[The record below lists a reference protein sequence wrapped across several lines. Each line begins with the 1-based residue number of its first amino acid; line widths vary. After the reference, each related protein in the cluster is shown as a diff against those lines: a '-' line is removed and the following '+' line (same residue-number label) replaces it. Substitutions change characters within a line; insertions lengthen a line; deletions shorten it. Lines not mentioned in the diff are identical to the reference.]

1 MAALRE
7 VTNKMD
13 EAQVTPDRHYL
24 FITPTLKGVLDDYSL
39 VNPTMSN
46 LVLTR
51 FARVVEVPQMRF
63 YTKIDPLSGETDEF
77 GYAKASSSRT
87 ISFMVL
93 EKSAVIEF
101 DKHTASRVFSP
112 DKLKSLDSYMMKHCQ
127 YDIVELLDNR
137 LQACT

>member
-1 MAALRE
+1 
-7 VTNKMD
+7 MD

-112 DKLKSLDSYMMKHCQ
+112 DKLESLDSYMMKHCQ

-137 LQACT
+137 LQACA